1 MESVDYCEGTIMYH
15 SSGGGTGS
23 GLGGLIAE
31 KLMDEYHK
39 KDRMTVALFSS
50 PDEGV
55 SAMEP
60 YNTIAT
66 VDWMLDMCDSNI
78 IFDN

>member
-1 MESVDYCEGTIMYH
+1 MESVDYCEGIIMYH
-15 SSGGGTGS
+15 STAGGTGS

-31 KLMDEYHK
+31 NLASEYYK
-39 KDRMTVALFSS
+39 KAKMTVALFSS

-60 YNTIAT
+60 YNTLFT
-66 VDWMLDMCDSNI
+66 VDWMLE
-78 IFDN
+78 

>member
-31 KLMDEYHK
+31 KLMMAYSKKSNLHK
-39 KDRMTVALFSS
+39 DIMTIDSLPFATSKVCR
-50 PDEGV
+50 
-55 SAMEP
+55 P
-60 YNTIAT
+60 Y
-66 VDWMLDMCDSNI
+66 
-78 IFDN
+78 